1 MNDVGRNVALCSG
14 DKSMKYYLSGGVA
27 LGSSE
32 WVRSRAPAKKW
43 QLSTPKL
50 LGVVVLM
57 AVGAYDDANVARA
70 QGAPDRQAIQQ
81 ACAADYQ
88 SLCSGVQPGG
98 GRIIACLQQNAA
110 KLSPPCQKA
119 MAGTKKSQ

>member
-1 MNDVGRNVALCSG
+1 
-14 DKSMKYYLSGGVA
+14 MKYDLHSSVA
-27 LGSSE
+27 LGSPE
-32 WVRSRAPAKKW
+32 WAHSRAVGKRRE
-43 QLSTPKL
+43 LSVPKL
-50 LGVVVLM
+50 LGVVVLI
-57 AVGAYDDANVARA
+57 AVGAYDGGNVARA
-70 QGAPDRQAIQQ
+70 LGAQDRKAIQQ
-81 ACAADYQ
+81 ACATDYQ